1 MADYI
6 PIICFIA
13 GLVAGAVL
21 HHIGFKLGF
30 RASYEIRQSKD
41 YPEEG
46 GKGLLGKKKEPPEFE
61 LLKGE
66 QDAN

>member
-1 MADYI
+1 MAEYI
-6 PIICFIA
+6 PIICFIV
-13 GLVAGAVL
+13 GLVVGAVL

-30 RASYEIRQSKD
+30 RASFEIRQSKD

-46 GKGLLGKKKEPPEFE
+46 GKGLFKKKEPSEFE